1 MLVLPCR
8 FTCIKKL
15 TFSWWIVPFN
25 HMMIFISCFL
35 LFFFDLKSILSDV
48 RMANTHFLLD
58 VILLVYHLPSPHTEL
73 MFVLTIEVSFLKA
86 AYLVLFCFLIHSFSV
101 CLLTGEFNAFILR
114 VIIDKWG
121 FSVAVFLPS
130 HYSRSPQFLFLCA
143 SVHHFSLEVLYDILL
158 NSLFLCFLSTTLDF
172 CFVVA
177 TSFT

>member
-25 HMMIFISCFL
+25 HMMIFTSCFL

-48 RMANTHFLLD
+48 SMANTHFLLD

-86 AYLVLFCFLIHSFSV
+86 AYLVSFCFLIRSFSL

-121 FSVAVFLPS
+121 FSVAVFYLLVTLDR
-130 HYSRSPQFLFLCA
+130 HNFF
-143 SVHHFSLEVLYDILL
+143 FFVL
-158 NSLFLCFLSTTLDF
+158 LSTVLVWRFYMIF
-172 CFVVA
+172 CSIPFFYV
-177 TSFT
+177 FCLLL